1 MLLPL
6 LGCMEN
12 AVPSCLI
19 WHGTLS
25 QPHPSHWGRDAL
37 FAFRF
42 FPWDPPR
49 EKSLMVGS
57 CWQRGTAP
65 ALCHQHGPS
74 PTQTAQPSSGARREL
89 PNSRMGPCPA
99 LLHGT
104 QGRQKQSQ
112 RSGSSLLGIV
122 PCRRLPCCRPPVVHG
137 LILMIISRF
146 LQGVC
151 KQAV

>member
-1 MLLPL
+1 MYGECCAELPDMAWHAVPASPLPL
-6 LGCMEN
+6 GQGCF
-12 AVPSCLI
+12 VCL
-19 WHGTLS
+19 S
-25 QPHPSHWGRDAL
+25 
-37 FAFRF
+37 FF

-74 PTQTAQPSSGARREL
+74 PTQTAQPSTGARREL

-146 LQGVC
+146 LQGGC